1 MSVAIK
7 RELIEDNLEVTDF
20 VSAEP
25 LKKKV
30 RTARKCTGVGGKLPR
45 EPIKSKPLR
54 KVSLPVAPV
63 RIVPMRSVRTRSKPL
78 VQTIQD
84 SDDSDIEFLDDSALS
99 EYEKN
104 RSNNIKERYSM
115 FKKSDKNNI
124 NNNSSKSEDKPD
136 IEVIDENDDDIICD
150 SDMNTELDIICEP
163 DINIEVND
171 QESTEIEV
179 IDFSENPDTS
189 KPKTKT
195 PNDVNSNA
203 EIIEENNDV
212 ICEPDIDNLKSN
224 SEEVTEIEVIEDSKT
239 STDTKDSMEKSNS
252 KKSSMNDKL
261 TPVTDE
267 ALDIEVIDYTIE
279 DPLQKEDIVSK
290 SSTELTDI
298 EENLMDSFPQ
308 LITL

>member
-20 VSAEP
+20 VCAEP

-104 RSNNIKERYSM
+104 RSNNIKESYSM
-115 FKKSDKNNI
+115 SKKSDKNNI

-171 QESTEIEV
+171 QES
-179 IDFSENPDTS
+179 ENPD
-189 KPKTKT
+189 
-195 PNDVNSNA
+195 DVNSNA
-203 EIIEENNDV
+203 EITEENNDV

-261 TPVTDE
+261 TSVTDE
-267 ALDIEVIDYTIE
+267 TLDIEVIDYTIE

>member
-20 VSAEP
+20 VCAEP

-195 PNDVNSNA
+195 PNDANSNA

-212 ICEPDIDNLKSN
+212 ICEPDIDNLESK
-224 SEEVTEIEVIEDSKT
+224 EVAEIEVIEDSKT

>member
-20 VSAEP
+20 VCAEP

-124 NNNSSKSEDKPD
+124 NNNSSKSEDKLD
-136 IEVIDENDDDIICD
+136 IEFIDENDDDIICD

-189 KPKTKT
+189 KPKTKI

-203 EIIEENNDV
+203 EIIKENNDV
-212 ICEPDIDNLKSN
+212 ICEPNIYNLESK
-224 SEEVTEIEVIEDSKT
+224 EVTEIEVIEDSKT
-239 STDTKDSMEKSNS
+239 STDTMEKSNS

>member
-63 RIVPMRSVRTRSKPL
+63 RIMPMRSVRTRSKPL

-104 RSNNIKERYSM
+104 RSNNIKEKYSM
-115 FKKSDKNNI
+115 FKKSDKVGAKNNI

-136 IEVIDENDDDIICD
+136 IEVIDQNDDDIICD

-171 QESTEIEV
+171 KESTEIEV
-179 IDFSENPDTS
+179 IDFSENPAAS

-195 PNDVNSNA
+195 SNA
-203 EIIEENNDV
+203 EITEENNDV
-212 ICEPDIDNLKSN
+212 ICEPDIDNLESN
-224 SEEVTEIEVIEDSKT
+224 SEEVTEIEVIEHSKT
-239 STDTKDSMEKSNS
+239 STDTK
-252 KKSSMNDKL
+252 
-261 TPVTDE
+261 
-267 ALDIEVIDYTIE
+267 
-279 DPLQKEDIVSK
+279 EDIDSK
-290 SSTELTDI
+290 NSNELIDI

>member
-20 VSAEP
+20 VCAEP

-124 NNNSSKSEDKPD
+124 NNNSSKSEDKLD
-136 IEVIDENDDDIICD
+136 IEFIDENDDDIICD

-203 EIIEENNDV
+203 ELIEENSDV
-212 ICEPDIDNLKSN
+212 ICEPDIYNLESK
-224 SEEVTEIEVIEDSKT
+224 EVTEIEVIEDSKT
-239 STDTKDSMEKSNS
+239 STDTMEKSNS

-279 DPLQKEDIVSK
+279 DPLQKEDIDSK
-290 SSTELTDI
+290 SCTELTDI